1 MSQATTFAHGVE
13 LSARDAAVLD
23 FEDGWY
29 KSPVPKEQAIMERFQ
44 LTSTKYYQ
52 LLNALIDAPEAL
64 EYKPLLV
71 KRLRRE
77 RSRRQQLR
85 SARRLHA

>member
-1 MSQATTFAHGVE
+1 MFVRWDNLKVDAEASRTLPGYREPATVRNF
-13 LSARDAAVLD
+13 
-23 FEDGWY
+23 
-29 KSPVPKEQAIMERFQ
+29 
-44 LTSTKYYQ
+44 
-52 LLNALIDAPEAL
+52 DAPEAL